1 MSGMNFKTIGT
12 PSSSGTAVSA
22 AQISQ
27 GPTIAPVARIK
38 LYNADEW
45 EAFTEEWAYN
55 SLKKTYQ
62 EVVRF
67 SGAGDKGVD
76 VAGFTDAKGFDGV
89 WDGCQCKHY
98 STPLTPGIAKPE
110 IAKVIW
116 YSFKGEYTPP
126 RAYYFIGP
134 QGIGTKLNT
143 FLKKPDTLKQEVKA
157 TWDKDCRAEIT
168 DTQEVPLEGDF
179 LKYFDKFDFSIF
191 MAKQPL
197 SMIEESRQHNPFHA
211 ARFGGG
217 LPSKPLPGPTPSAIR
232 DDESRYVEQLLSAYS
247 DHKKESVPFPDTL
260 EKWPSLK
267 SHFNRQREA
276 FYHAETLRVFVRDK
290 VEPGTFERL
299 QGEIRAGV
307 VDTCDSPYG
316 DGYQRVCAV
325 TKAAQDMQ
333 LTANPISPIAQVQD
347 RHGICHQ
354 LANEDR
360 LKWTE

>member
-1 MSGMNFKTIGT
+1 MSVMDFKSIVA
-12 PSSSGTAVSA
+12 PSGSGTAVSA

-27 GPTIAPVARIK
+27 GPIIAPVARIK

-45 EAFTEEWAYN
+45 EAFTEEWAFY

-62 EVVRF
+62 DVVRF

-76 VAGFTDAKGFDGV
+76 VAGFTDGNGFNGV
-89 WDGCQCKHY
+89 WDGFQCKHY
-98 STPLTPGIAKPE
+98 DKPLTPGIAKPE

-116 YSFKGEYTPP
+116 YSFNGDYTPP
-126 RAYYFIGP
+126 RAYYFLGP

-143 FLKKPDTLKQEVKA
+143 FLKKPESLRQEVKS
-157 TWDKDCRAEIT
+157 TWDKDCRTKIT

-179 LKYFDKFDFSIF
+179 LAYFEKFDFSIF
-191 MAKQPL
+191 KAKQPL
-197 SMIEESRQHNPFHA
+197 SMIDESRQHNPFHA
-211 ARFGGG
+211 GRFGGG
-217 LPSKPLPGPTPSAIR
+217 LPPKPIPGAPPGTIGA
-232 DDESRYVEQLLSAYS
+232 DESRYVEQLLSAYA
-247 DHKKESVPFPDTL
+247 DHKKEPVPSPAAL
-260 EKWPSLK
+260 EKWTGLK
-267 SHFNRQREA
+267 NHFNRQREA

-299 QGEIRAGV
+299 QDEIHAGV
-307 VDTCDSPYG
+307 VDTCDGPHG

-325 TKAAQDMQ
+325 TKAVQDLQ